1 MAKPENDDELTAA
14 QKALD
19 ALVGGGDD
27 SAEDKQPE
35 DKDAKQDTSDDA
47 NAAAANEP
55 PQKTQ
60 EPQQGGQSDN
70 APASPEEE
78 AALGDKGKRA
88 LDRMKDALQKS
99 SHTIADLTS
108 QIGQLKSEIAASKIQ
123 QAASGRLAHPELA
136 LKLLDTSE
144 LDASDQKAVGA
155 AIDGLL
161 KQYPDLGVRQDDDNG
176 LDALFGSAQH
186 PSDPDSRTKSNAAV
200 FGAQLDA
207 LGF

>member
-1 MAKPENDDELTAA
+1 MAKPENDDNT
-14 QKALD
+14 Q
-19 ALVGGGDD
+19 
-27 SAEDKQPE
+27 E
-35 DKDAKQDTSDDA
+35 DKDVQQNAPADA
-47 NAAAANEP
+47 NTAADTEQQSKPQEDAA
-55 PQKTQ
+55 
-60 EPQQGGQSDN
+60 
-70 APASPEEE
+70 ASPEEE

-88 LDRMKDALQKS
+88 LDRMKDSLQKS
-99 SHTIADLTS
+99 SHTIADLTN

-136 LKLLDTSE
+136 LKLLDTSN
-144 LDASDQKAVGA
+144 LDASDQKAVVA

-176 LDALFGSAQH
+176 LSALFGSVQH
-186 PSDPDSRTKSNAAV
+186 SSDPDSRTKSNAAV